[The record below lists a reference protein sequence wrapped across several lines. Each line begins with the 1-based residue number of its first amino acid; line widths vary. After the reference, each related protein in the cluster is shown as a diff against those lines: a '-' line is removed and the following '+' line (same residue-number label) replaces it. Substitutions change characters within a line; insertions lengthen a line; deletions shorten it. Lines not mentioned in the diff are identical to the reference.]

1 MTLEEIKQKEP
12 FFGKWYIEEK
22 IGGGSYGE
30 VYKIKRRDTLDGS
43 TYFSALKIISIPGDE
58 NELIEA
64 KISSGSTE
72 TLQAYFDDQLQRL
85 EREIQT
91 MNALKGKTNIVS
103 YEDHDIVSEKQGDI
117 TGYHIFVRMELLEA
131 LLPEALGR
139 NVGLICSALL
149 KLRDKLVSFAVLRLG
164 LLQDRLELV
173 HLGLLMVN
181 LVKEGEH
188 LLSSGLLGL
197 LLIAEG
203 GFFRERVQ
211 RGLHGRAVR
220 EALGQGSE

>member
-1 MTLEEIKQKEP
+1 MMNTEQAKKFEP

-117 TGYHIFVRMELLEA
+117 TGYHIFVRMELLED
-131 LLPEALGR
+131 
-139 NVGLICSALL
+139 
-149 KLRDKLVSFAVLRLG
+149 LRHVQAENPG
-164 LLQDRLELV
+164 LLR
-173 HLGLLMVN
+173 N
-181 LVKEGEH
+181 
-188 LLSSGLLGL
+188 
-197 LLIAEG
+197 
-203 GFFRERVQ
+203 R
-211 RGLHGRAVR
+211 
-220 EALGQGSE
+220 